1 MSYVKS
7 VSGSDYRFL
16 VRGVMLYHTCP
27 WLNLL
32 NGPLMFKRRYVTLLP
47 LFVLL
52 AACSSKPK
60 PTETDTTTGTPSGG
74 FLLEPQHN
82 VMQMGGDFANNPNA
96 QQFIDKMVNKHGFD
110 RQQLQE
116 ILSQAK
122 RLDSVLRLMDN
133 QAPTTSVKPPSG
145 PNGAW
150 LRYRKKFITPDNVQ
164 NGVVFWN
171 QYEDALNR
179 AWQVYGVP
187 PEIIV
192 GIIGVE
198 TRWGRVMGKTR
209 ILDALATLSFN
220 YPRRAEY
227 FSGELETFLLMA
239 RDEQDDPLNLKGSFA
254 GAMGYGQFMPSSY
267 KQYAV
272 DFSGDGHINLWDP
285 VDAIGSV
292 ANYFKA
298 HGWVKGDQVAVM
310 ANGQAPGLPNGFKTK
325 YSISQLAAA
334 GLTPQQPLGN
344 HQQAS
349 LLRLDVGTGYQYWYG
364 LPNFYTITRYN
375 HSTHYAMAVWQLGQA
390 VALARSEPVCGG
402 GRNSVCTE
410 DYSGGLVT
418 GEGFQIS

>member
-1 MSYVKS
+1 MRYVKS

-60 PTETDTTTGTPSGG
+60 PTETETTTGTPSGG

-390 VALARSEPVCGG
+390 VALARV
-402 GRNSVCTE
+402 
-410 DYSGGLVT
+410 
-418 GEGFQIS
+418 Q

>member
-60 PTETDTTTGTPSGG
+60 PTETETTTGTPSGG

-310 ANGQAPGLPNGFKTK
+310 ANGQAPCLPNGFKTR

-390 VALARSEPVCGG
+390 VALARV
-402 GRNSVCTE
+402 
-410 DYSGGLVT
+410 
-418 GEGFQIS
+418 Q

>member
-82 VMQMGGDFANNPNA
+82 VMQMGGNFANNPNA

-390 VALARSEPVCGG
+390 VALARV
-402 GRNSVCTE
+402 
-410 DYSGGLVT
+410 
-418 GEGFQIS
+418 Q

>member
-60 PTETDTTTGTPSGG
+60 PTETETTTGTPSGG

-227 FSGELETFLLMA
+227 FSAELETFLLMA

-390 VALARSEPVCGG
+390 VALARV
-402 GRNSVCTE
+402 
-410 DYSGGLVT
+410 
-418 GEGFQIS
+418 Q

>member
-60 PTETDTTTGTPSGG
+60 PTETETTTGTPSGG

-164 NGVVFWN
+164 NGVIFWN

-298 HGWVKGDQVAVM
+298 RGWVKGDQVAVM
-310 ANGQAPGLPNGFKTK
+310 ANGQAPGLPNGFKTR

-390 VALARSEPVCGG
+390 VALARV
-402 GRNSVCTE
+402 
-410 DYSGGLVT
+410 
-418 GEGFQIS
+418 Q

>member
-122 RLDSVLRLMDN
+122 RLDSVLLLMDN

-390 VALARSEPVCGG
+390 VALARV
-402 GRNSVCTE
+402 
-410 DYSGGLVT
+410 
-418 GEGFQIS
+418 Q

>member
-60 PTETDTTTGTPSGG
+60 PTETETTTGTPSGG

-96 QQFIDKMVNKHGFD
+96 QQFIDRMVNKHGFD

-145 PNGAW
+145 QNGAW

-390 VALARSEPVCGG
+390 VALARV
-402 GRNSVCTE
+402 
-410 DYSGGLVT
+410 
-418 GEGFQIS
+418 Q

>member
-272 DFSGDGHINLWDP
+272 DFSGDGHINMWDP

-390 VALARSEPVCGG
+390 VALARV
-402 GRNSVCTE
+402 
-410 DYSGGLVT
+410 
-418 GEGFQIS
+418 Q

>member
-52 AACSSKPK
+52 AACSSKPN
-60 PTETDTTTGTPSGG
+60 PTETETTTGTPSGG

-164 NGVVFWN
+164 NGVFFWN

-298 HGWVKGDQVAVM
+298 HGWVKGDQVAIM

-390 VALARSEPVCGG
+390 VALARV
-402 GRNSVCTE
+402 
-410 DYSGGLVT
+410 
-418 GEGFQIS
+418 Q

>member
-272 DFSGDGHINLWDP
+272 DVSGDGHINLWDP

-390 VALARSEPVCGG
+390 VALARV
-402 GRNSVCTE
+402 
-410 DYSGGLVT
+410 
-418 GEGFQIS
+418 Q

>member
-47 LFVLL
+47 LFMLL

-60 PTETDTTTGTPSGG
+60 PTETETTTGTPSGG

-375 HSTHYAMAVWQLGQA
+375 PQHPL
-390 VALARSEPVCGG
+390 
-402 GRNSVCTE
+402 RN
-410 DYSGGLVT
+410 GGLAVRTSRGAGARAVT
-418 GEGFQIS
+418 ICKRGA

>member
-1 MSYVKS
+1 LSYVKS

-16 VRGVMLYHTCP
+16 VRSVMLYHTCP

-390 VALARSEPVCGG
+390 VALARV
-402 GRNSVCTE
+402 
-410 DYSGGLVT
+410 
-418 GEGFQIS
+418 Q

>member
-16 VRGVMLYHTCP
+16 VRGGMLYHTCP

-60 PTETDTTTGTPSGG
+60 PTETEATTGTPSGG

-96 QQFIDKMVNKHGFD
+96 QQFIDKMVNKHGFN

-310 ANGQAPGLPNGFKTK
+310 ANGQAPGLPNGFKTR

-390 VALARSEPVCGG
+390 VALARV
-402 GRNSVCTE
+402 
-410 DYSGGLVT
+410 
-418 GEGFQIS
+418 Q

>member
-1 MSYVKS
+1 MCYVKS

-390 VALARSEPVCGG
+390 VALARV
-402 GRNSVCTE
+402 
-410 DYSGGLVT
+410 
-418 GEGFQIS
+418 Q

>member
-16 VRGVMLYHTCP
+16 VRGGMLYHTCP

-47 LFVLL
+47 LFMLL

-60 PTETDTTTGTPSGG
+60 PTETETTTGTPSGG

-310 ANGQAPGLPNGFKTK
+310 ANGQAPGLPNGFKTR

-349 LLRLDVGTGYQYWYG
+349 LLRLDVGTGYQCWYG

-390 VALARSEPVCGG
+390 VALARV
-402 GRNSVCTE
+402 
-410 DYSGGLVT
+410 
-418 GEGFQIS
+418 Q

>member
-150 LRYRKKFITPDNVQ
+150 LRYRKKFITSDNVQ

-349 LLRLDVGTGYQYWYG
+349 LLRLDVGTVYQYWYG

-390 VALARSEPVCGG
+390 VALARV
-402 GRNSVCTE
+402 
-410 DYSGGLVT
+410 
-418 GEGFQIS
+418 Q

>member
-96 QQFIDKMVNKHGFD
+96 QQLIDKMVNKHGFD

-122 RLDSVLRLMDN
+122 RLDSVLWLMDN

-390 VALARSEPVCGG
+390 VALARV
-402 GRNSVCTE
+402 
-410 DYSGGLVT
+410 
-418 GEGFQIS
+418 Q

>member
-60 PTETDTTTGTPSGG
+60 PTETKTTTGTPSGG

-164 NGVVFWN
+164 NGVIFWN

-310 ANGQAPGLPNGFKTK
+310 ANGQAPGLPNGFKTR

-390 VALARSEPVCGG
+390 VALARV
-402 GRNSVCTE
+402 
-410 DYSGGLVT
+410 
-418 GEGFQIS
+418 Q

>member
-254 GAMGYGQFMPSSY
+254 GAMGYGQFMPSPY

-390 VALARSEPVCGG
+390 VALARV
-402 GRNSVCTE
+402 
-410 DYSGGLVT
+410 
-418 GEGFQIS
+418 Q

>member
-239 RDEQDDPLNLKGSFA
+239 RDEQDDSLNLKGSFA

-390 VALARSEPVCGG
+390 VALARV
-402 GRNSVCTE
+402 
-410 DYSGGLVT
+410 
-418 GEGFQIS
+418 Q

>member
-16 VRGVMLYHTCP
+16 VRGGMLYHTCP

-32 NGPLMFKRRYVTLLP
+32 NGPLMFKRRYVPLLP

-52 AACSSKPK
+52 AAGSSKPK
-60 PTETDTTTGTPSGG
+60 PTETETTTGTPSGG

-390 VALARSEPVCGG
+390 VALARV
-402 GRNSVCTE
+402 
-410 DYSGGLVT
+410 
-418 GEGFQIS
+418 Q

>member
-122 RLDSVLRLMDN
+122 RLDSVLRLMGN

-390 VALARSEPVCGG
+390 VALARV
-402 GRNSVCTE
+402 
-410 DYSGGLVT
+410 
-418 GEGFQIS
+418 Q

>member
-16 VRGVMLYHTCP
+16 VRGGMLYHTCP

-47 LFVLL
+47 LFMLL

-60 PTETDTTTGTPSGG
+60 PTETETTTGTPSGG

-310 ANGQAPGLPNGFKTK
+310 ANGQAPGLPNGFKTR

-344 HQQAS
+344 HQQVS

-390 VALARSEPVCGG
+390 VALARV
-402 GRNSVCTE
+402 
-410 DYSGGLVT
+410 
-418 GEGFQIS
+418 Q

>member
-16 VRGVMLYHTCP
+16 VRGGMLYHTCP

-47 LFVLL
+47 LFMLL

-60 PTETDTTTGTPSGG
+60 PTETETTTGTPSGG

-96 QQFIDKMVNKHGFD
+96 QQFIDKMVNKHGFE

-310 ANGQAPGLPNGFKTK
+310 ANGQAPGLPNGFKTR

-390 VALARSEPVCGG
+390 VALARV
-402 GRNSVCTE
+402 
-410 DYSGGLVT
+410 
-418 GEGFQIS
+418 Q